1 MTQNLWD
8 AAKAILTG
16 KLIAIQPYLKKQE
29 KISNKLPNLT
39 LKAIR
44 ERKTITKSEVSRRK
58 EIIKFR
64 SEIKEKKMN
73 ETIAKINT
81 TKSWFTE
88 KIKKN

>member
-44 ERKTITKSEVSRRK
+44 ERKTTTKSKVSRRK